1 MRRLTAVILSRE
13 KGFSSSIFFFFF
25 NGRPTVKT
33 IRALPLKGLNGLQ
46 LTRLTPASHV
56 RAVQCMAN
64 CPGIVR
70 VAKEKIP
77 SKKTG
82 MDYNV
87 TILSLLWPYAFQMT
101 STKAS
106 HAKRFFGTPWRGEGY
121 SYPVVVVDV
130 QQLAHCLY
138 NGHPSRHTLCMYS

>member
-13 KGFSSSIFFFFF
+13 KGFSSSIFFFF

-46 LTRLTPASHV
+46 LTRLTPASRV
-56 RAVQCMAN
+56 RVVQCMAN

-82 MDYNV
+82 MDHKV
-87 TILSLLWPYAFQMT
+87 TILSLLWPYAFPMT

-106 HAKRFFGTPWRGEGY
+106 HAKRFLEPLGEVKGTVSQWW
-121 SYPVVVVDV
+121 
-130 QQLAHCLY
+130 LWMY
-138 NGHPSRHTLCMYS
+138 NSEPTACTMAI